1 MFAMQSIAWVILRI
15 CIERYCMIFMFLYTC
30 ISLMMFLIKPLNIWD
45 PFSQK
50 YNNQDSYVL
59 NGHSHLLWKNTQPP
73 LSSKFTY
80 TIART
85 IYLYNSV
92 FCMTLPSH
100 VYLNGK
106 AGLKLM
112 GFYNKL
118 LYSKKMCAYLWFF
131 FHLIVCPEQIGFQFN
146 ETFIKSL
153 INIYCHWVPILCWER
168 NFNNLRLCRCM

>member
-1 MFAMQSIAWVILRI
+1 MDTVIFY
-15 CIERYCMIFMFLYTC
+15 ERTH
-30 ISLMMFLIKPLNIWD
+30 SL
-45 PFSQK
+45 
-50 YNNQDSYVL
+50 
-59 NGHSHLLWKNTQPP
+59 HSPANSHTQLLG
-73 LSSKFTY
+73 L
-80 TIART
+80 
-85 IYLYNSV
+85 YLYNSV

-118 LYSKKMCAYLWFF
+118 LYSKKMCAYLAMVF

-153 INIYCHWVPILCWER
+153 INIYCHWVPILC
-168 NFNNLRLCRCM
+168 